1 MSRNLKRPTKES
13 VRQFLISSAW
23 ERRKLGLTKTEY
35 DALTPFEI
43 KCELEALKFIEQE
56 KNNMLEI
63 LDEHFARIEILL
75 NGYNFSELNSISDF
89 RIFKPKKNKP
99 VSDKQRKQN
108 TKKNFE
114 MAIKLKALQ
123 EQIKAKRNEIRK
135 QRKAYNGS

>member
-1 MSRNLKRPTKES
+1 MKIQNPKRPTKES

-23 ERRKLGLTKTEY
+23 ERQKLGLTKTEY
-35 DALTPFEI
+35 DALSPFEI

-56 KNNMLEI
+56 KSNMLEI

-89 RIFKPKKNKP
+89 RIFKPKNNKP

-123 EQIKAKRNEIRK
+123 EQIKSKRNEIRK
-135 QRKAYNGS
+135 QRKG